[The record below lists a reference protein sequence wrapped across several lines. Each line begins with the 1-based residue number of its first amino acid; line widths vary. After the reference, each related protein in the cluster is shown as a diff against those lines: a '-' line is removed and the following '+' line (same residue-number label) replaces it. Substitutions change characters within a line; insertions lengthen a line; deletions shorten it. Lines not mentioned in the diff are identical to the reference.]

1 MSNTTGANTEARD
14 KYPSE
19 TPDFTYWVLDVQSVL
34 CRPSCVCSYFY
45 ISQIIVCAHN
55 MIDSFSL
62 PQAFLLIKRAE
73 TVLYAEL
80 CRRQSLI

>member
-1 MSNTTGANTEARD
+1 MGNTTGANTEARA

-19 TPDFTYWVLDVQSVL
+19 TPGFTYWVLDVQSVL
-34 CRPSCVCSYFY
+34 CRSSCVCSSFY
-45 ISQIIVCAHN
+45 ISQIIVCSH
-55 MIDSFSL
+55 MIDFFLL
-62 PQAFLLIKRAE
+62 PQAFLLMKIAE